1 MDVVIDVPAAHPVG
15 FGRTPVRF
23 GAASASQ
30 FFSLSVFQWRG
41 KWMMQTGEEGS
52 FPIKLATAAKIKL
65 SQ

>member
-15 FGRTPVRF
+15 FGRTPV
-23 GAASASQ
+23 
-30 FFSLSVFQWRG
+30 SLEQCFLQWRG

-52 FPIKLATAAKIKL
+52 FPIKLATAEL